1 MVRHLV
7 IALVVLGS
15 VMLLGGCGVLAGF
28 GKDVQAIGGSSS
40 SDRSR
45 N

>member
-1 MVRHLV
+1 MVRRLV
-7 IALVVLGS
+7 IAIFVLGN
-15 VMLLGGCGVLAGF
+15 VMILSGCGVLAGF
-28 GKDVQAIGGSSS
+28 GKDVQAIGGSPS